1 MGLAGLAALLAAALE
16 IPAFARVPRWALIL
30 FGLVGLGVAY
40 VGVVVA
46 PRWYRRASW
55 VVATTRPLPAQLSL
69 EVDRGTDTTTLY
81 AIVDILDASREAL
94 RFAVLFPQWEVEPW
108 YATRTDVTVFLDPES
123 KRPVAIQTPRG
134 MLWAKPHPRKAWPG

>member
-1 MGLAGLAALLAAALE
+1 MGVAGLAALLAAALE

-40 VGVVVA
+40 LGVVVA

-55 VVATTRPLPAQLSL
+55 VVATTRPLPARLTL

-81 AIVDILDASREAL
+81 ATLDMPDASREAQ
-94 RFAVLFPQWEVEPW
+94 RFAVLFPRWEVEPL
-108 YATRTDVTVFLDPES
+108 YATRTEVSVFLDPES
-123 KRPVAIQTPRG
+123 NRPVAIQTPAG
-134 MLWAKPHPRKAWPG
+134 MLWAKPHPPKA